1 MTHKRKL
8 FLGFCFSALV
18 STAFSQFY
26 TDLQQITFSGKRSGE
41 GYFSGDDSKL
51 VYQSENVAGN
61 PFYQIYT
68 LDLRTGQTRLV
79 SNEIGKTTCAWFHP
93 NNVDILYSSTHL
105 DPLSR
110 KKQEAELENRIQNTG
125 KKYSWDYDKNYD
137 LFLKNIETNNLRR
150 LTYATGY
157 DAEGSISSDGKKIVF
172 TSNRN
177 IYRQGMNLEREHSY
191 YCDLFLLDLDKNETQ
206 QLTDTPGYDG
216 GPFFN
221 SDNTRICWRRFSENG
236 HTAEIF
242 TMDLNNKVEN
252 KITDLGV
259 MSWAPY
265 FHPSNDYIIFS
276 NNLHGF
282 NNFELYIV
290 DRSGRGE
297 PVRVT
302 KREGFDGLP
311 TFSNDGNTLSWTSNN
326 TASGNSQIFTAVWNH
341 DAAIDALKNTFS
353 KSDHVSDYQ
362 SSSNISQFDLS
373 YYTEI
378 LCSDLFEGRMTGTKG
393 MEKANQFV
401 AQELNSFGLRPWQS
415 KSWVQK
421 FSFLKK
427 FAVDESSFL
436 KIDAQENIA
445 CRLDSDWTP
454 MNFSENGKLTFNEIC
469 FAGYGLRVKPNSN
482 SEGYDSYTHLDVANK
497 WVMVLDGLPPHITD
511 TSVIN
516 YFSNPTQKAS
526 LARNLGA
533 QGIIFVNSENND
545 TTKQI
550 ASNVDHSLTIKSF
563 VLSRET
569 ASLLFNSNGRKLS
582 TEIEKFNNSEP
593 VLGFTL
599 KNFRVNGDIKI
610 KKERGECHNTL
621 GWLRSGKKNNDILV
635 IGAHLDH
642 LGRSNAFSRRKST
655 DKRDFHPGADDNI
668 SGIAALLEIAHK
680 LSLMTR
686 SGSLDLKFD
695 ILFGFWSGEE
705 IGLLGSSHFI
715 KTWYQQEKAK
725 NIIAYINMDMV
736 GRYKDKLTIH
746 GIGSANK
753 WAAYIQQ
760 ANIPIGLNLNLQRDS
775 FIPTDTTS
783 FITKKIPIIS
793 GFTGL
798 HSDYHSPSDTPEK
811 LNYSALNKCAQL
823 FKNITLNVNHD
834 NNNLKYVAQV
844 APNKSRSRLKS
855 YLGTI
860 PDYGSSDVK
869 GVAISGVT
877 SGGPAEKAGLKS
889 EDIVMQLGEEKVES
903 IYDYTRAIGNTIPN
917 KQTYIIIQRENQ
929 RIELKITPT
938 ARK

>member
-1 MTHKRKL
+1 MTYTKI
-8 FLGFCFSALV
+8 FFFSICFS
-18 STAFSQFY
+18 STITSAFGQLYS
-26 TDLQQITFSGKRSGE
+26 DLQQLTFSGKRSGE
-41 GYFSGDDSKL
+41 GYFSRDDNKL

-61 PFYQIYT
+61 PFYQIYI
-68 LDLRTGQTRLV
+68 LDLRTGQTQLV
-79 SNEIGKTTCAWFHP
+79 SNEIGKTTCAWIHP

-105 DPLSR
+105 DPFSI
-110 KKQEAELENRIQNTG
+110 KKQKNELKKRIQNTG

-137 LFLKNIETNNLRR
+137 LFLKNIETNNLKR

-157 DAEGSISSDGKKIVF
+157 DAEGSISNDGKKIVF

-177 IYRQGMNLEREHSY
+177 IYRQGTKLEHEHSY
-191 YCDLFLLDLDKNETQ
+191 YCDLFLLDLDKNETH
-206 QLTDTPGYDG
+206 QLTYTPGYDG

-236 HTAEIF
+236 HIAEIY
-242 TMDLNNKVEN
+242 TMNLNNMVEH
-252 KITDLGV
+252 KITNLGA

-290 DRSGRGE
+290 DRSGRGK

-302 KREGFDGLP
+302 DREGFDGLP

-326 TASGNSQIFTAVWNH
+326 TASGNSQIFTATWNH
-341 DAAIDALKNTFS
+341 DAAIEALKNTFS
-353 KSDHVSDYQ
+353 ESDHAFDYKC
-362 SSSNISQFDLS
+362 SSNISQLDLS
-373 YYTEI
+373 YYAEK

-393 MEKANQFV
+393 MENANQFV
-401 AQELNSFGLRPWQS
+401 AQELNSFGLSPWQS
-415 KSWVQK
+415 NSWVQK

-427 FAVDESSFL
+427 FTVDKSSFL
-436 KIDAQENIA
+436 KIEAQEKII
-445 CRLDSDWTP
+445 CDLDSDWTP
-454 MNFSENGKLTFNEIC
+454 MNFSENGKLFFHEIC
-469 FAGYGLRVKPNSN
+469 FAGYGLQIKPDSN
-482 SEGYDSYTHLDVANK
+482 SDGYDSYTHLDVANK

-516 YFSNPTQKAS
+516 YFSNPTHKAS

-533 QGIIFVNSENND
+533 QGIIFVNLENND
-545 TTKQI
+545 TIKQI
-550 ASNVDHSLTIKSF
+550 ATNVDHSLTIKSF
-563 VLSRET
+563 VLNREV
-569 ASLLFNSNGRKLS
+569 ASLLFRSNGRKLR
-582 TEIEKFNNSEP
+582 TEIEKFSNPEP
-593 VLGFTL
+593 VLGFIL
-599 KNFRVNGDIKI
+599 KNFNVTGDIQI

-621 GWLRSGKKNNDILV
+621 GWLKSGKKNSDVLV

-642 LGRSNAFSRRKST
+642 LGRNNVFSRRKST

-680 LSLMTR
+680 LSLMTKNR
-686 SGSLDLKFD
+686 SLDLKFD

-715 KTWYQQEKAK
+715 KKWYQQEKKK

-760 ANIPIGLNLNLQRDS
+760 ANIPIGLNLNLQSDS

-823 FKNITLNVNHD
+823 FKNITININND
-834 NNNLKYVAQV
+834 NNNLEYVAQV

-860 PDYGSSDVK
+860 PDYSSSDVK

-889 EDIVMQLGEEKVES
+889 EDIVVQLGEEKVES
-903 IYDYTRAIGNTIPN
+903 IYDYTRAIGKTIPN
-917 KQTYIIIQRENQ
+917 KQTYIIIKRRNQ
-929 RIELKITPT
+929 RLEFKITPT